1 MDSSRE
7 EQAMLTDAARIH
19 KEAGA
24 DAGGNEIRQ
33 AVQAGIERGRR
44 RSWQGRLTKG
54 SFLGLAAAAVAAII
68 LFLIPVIHD
77 AAPRAAGP
85 AGEVNWG
92 GLEMFKRLYEFDLE
106 APTLDTAIRH
116 GYIQEINQSAASG
129 NYRIT
134 LNAVTADENKIIFL
148 YTANVAEGQEIYG
161 ISSARI
167 KNLETGYDL
176 DSGGQIGA
184 NAETNG
190 YDDYRIFYGRG
201 VVYLDR
207 SKPFPEQVEANFL
220 IASMNEGKMKNLG
233 KSKGVNLADVHY
245 SPRLKISFKLDPKFK
260 QQETVI
266 VQPEEDFMLEGV
278 QVTLQQ
284 VELSPLMIRT
294 IVKIKNESEVTWQ
307 NRQKIFGAA
316 YGEKI
321 QSITKYGDTEI
332 GSSLG
337 SGTHEG
343 FVQNF
348 GSNLLDQPESMNMI
362 MKTGTGKNTRE
373 INLPVLP

>member
-44 RSWQGRLTKG
+44 KSWQGRLTKG

-92 GLEMFKRLYEFDLE
+92 GLEMFKRLYSSDSE

-116 GYIQEINQSAASG
+116 GYIQEINQSVASG
-129 NYRIT
+129 DYRIT

-148 YTANVAEGQEIYG
+148 YTAIVAEGQEIY
-161 ISSARI
+161 SVNSARI
-167 KNLETGYDL
+167 KNPATGYDL
-176 DSGGQIGA
+176 ENGGGIGA
-184 NAETNG
+184 HAKNNG
-190 YDDYRIFYGRG
+190 HDDKRIFYGRG
-201 VVYLDR
+201 AILLDR
-207 SKPFPEQVEANFL
+207 SKPFPEELEADFQ
-220 IASMNEGKMKNLG
+220 IASMDKGKMKDLA
-233 KSKGVNLADVHY
+233 KGVNVADVHY

-260 QQETVI
+260 KQQTVI
-266 VQPEEDFMLEGV
+266 VRPGEDFMLEGI
-278 QVTLQQ
+278 QVTLEQ

-294 IVKIKNESEVTWQ
+294 VVKIKNESEITWE
-307 NRQKIFGAA
+307 NRQKISGAVHRN
-316 YGEKI
+316 EI
-321 QSITKYGDTEI
+321 QSTAKYGTTEI
-332 GSSLG
+332 WSPT
-337 SGTHEG
+337 GTGTDEG
-343 FVQNF
+343 FEHYF
-348 GSNLLDQPESMNMI
+348 GSNLLDKPESMNMI
-362 MKTGTGKNTRE
+362 MKTGEGKNTKE
-373 INLPVLP
+373 INLPILP

>member
-1 MDSSRE
+1 MDNSRE
-7 EQAMLTDAARIH
+7 EQAMLSDAIRIR
-19 KEAGA
+19 EEVRV
-24 DAGGNEIRQ
+24 DCGGSEVRG
-33 AVQAGIERGRR
+33 AVQAGIERGRQK
-44 RSWQGRLTKG
+44 SWQGRLTKG
-54 SFLGLAAAAVAAII
+54 SFLGLAAAAIAAII

-77 AAPRAAGP
+77 AAPRAAEP

-92 GLEMFKRLYEFDLE
+92 GLEMFKRLYEFDSE

-167 KNLETGYDL
+167 KNLATGYDL
-176 DSGGQIGA
+176 ESGGQIGA

-201 VVYLDR
+201 VIYLDR

-220 IASMNEGKMKNLG
+220 IASMNEGKMKDLG

-260 QQETVI
+260 QQQTVI
-266 VQPEEDFMLEGV
+266 VQPEEDFMLEGI
-278 QVTLQQ
+278 QVTLEQ

-294 IVKIKNESEVTWQ
+294 VFKIKNESEVTWQ
-307 NRQKIFGAA
+307 NRQKIFGVA

-321 QSITKYGDTEI
+321 QSITKHGTTEI

-348 GSNLLDQPESMNMI
+348 GSNLLDKPETMNMI
-362 MKTGTGKNTRE
+362 MKTGTGNNTRE
-373 INLPVLP
+373 INLPILP

>member
-1 MDSSRE
+1 MNNSRE
-7 EQAMLTDAARIH
+7 EQAMLSDAIRIR
-19 KEAGA
+19 EEVRV
-24 DAGGNEIRQ
+24 DYGGNEVRG

-44 RSWQGRLTKG
+44 KSWQGRLTKG

-77 AAPRAAGP
+77 TAPQPAGP

-92 GLEMFKRLYEFDLE
+92 GLEMFKRLHEFDLE

-129 NYRIT
+129 DYRIT

-201 VVYLDR
+201 VIYLDR

-220 IASMNEGKMKNLG
+220 IASMNEGKMKDLG

-260 QQETVI
+260 QQKTVI
-266 VQPEEDFMLEGV
+266 IQPEEDFMLEGV
-278 QVTLQQ
+278 QVMLQQ

-294 IVKIKNESEVTWQ
+294 VVKIKNESEVTWE

-321 QSITKYGDTEI
+321 QSITKYGDSEI

-348 GSNLLDQPESMNMI
+348 GSNLLDKPKSIHLM

-373 INLPVLP
+373 INLPILP